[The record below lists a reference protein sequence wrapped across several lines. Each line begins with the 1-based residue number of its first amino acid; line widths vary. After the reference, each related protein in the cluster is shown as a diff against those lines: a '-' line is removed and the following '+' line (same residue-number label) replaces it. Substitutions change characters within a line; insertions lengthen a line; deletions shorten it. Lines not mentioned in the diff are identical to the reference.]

1 MKLTNRRLHEKEQ
14 CKDGFERECVHA
26 AGYPNCF

>member
-1 MKLTNRRLHEKEQ
+1 MKLTIAGYTRGM

-26 AGYPNCF
+26 AGYPNGF